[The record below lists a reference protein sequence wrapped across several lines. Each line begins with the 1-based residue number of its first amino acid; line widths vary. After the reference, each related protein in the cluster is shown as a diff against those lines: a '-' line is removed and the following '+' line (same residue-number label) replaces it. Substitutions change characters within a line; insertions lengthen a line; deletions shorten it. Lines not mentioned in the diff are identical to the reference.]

1 VFYTK
6 IVDHGADAGAIS
18 HQSLARW
25 WHPLAFSETQDVL
38 HRVIHPTLYRRTRM
52 VTNIA
57 SNLPVFFVVVNFDY
71 SHNRRQR
78 PCYGHNN
85 LKLS

>member
-1 VFYTK
+1 MLYTK
-6 IVDHGADAGAIS
+6 IVDHVADAGAIP

-25 WHPLAFSETQDVL
+25 WHTVAFSKTHDVL

-57 SNLPVFFVVVNFDY
+57 SNLPVFFVVANFDC
-71 SHNRRQR
+71 SHNRKQR
-78 PCYGHNN
+78 PCYGHIN